1 MFVTRERLYAHPV
14 VLQYCQSC
22 ILKIRNTKEKW
33 ELERLEWYSYYSMET
48 DSFDASFQLFIDSV
62 KEITV
67 FRVLRNAV

>member
-1 MFVTRERLYAHPV
+1 
-14 VLQYCQSC
+14 
-22 ILKIRNTKEKW
+22 
-33 ELERLEWYSYYSMET
+33 MET